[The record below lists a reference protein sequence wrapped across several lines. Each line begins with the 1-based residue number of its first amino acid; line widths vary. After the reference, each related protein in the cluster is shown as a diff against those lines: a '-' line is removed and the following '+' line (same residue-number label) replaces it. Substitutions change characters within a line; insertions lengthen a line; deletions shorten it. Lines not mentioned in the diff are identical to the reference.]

1 MQTFDRLDKDRSG
14 TLEVGELECVLKGI
28 VGDDE
33 VKQILVKADTN
44 GDGVISR
51 SEFLAA
57 VQAESL

>member
-1 MQTFDRLDKDRSG
+1 VVRVHQANG
-14 TLEVGELECVLKGI
+14 QELGVRDECVLKGI